1 MSFATAV
8 FTGSLHDL
16 TSIEEPVPDKSATRI
31 KGKTAMAIRKN
42 IISAVALSGIIFA
55 GHAGVSLAGFGHHFR
70 WPRRFRGSENKPQI
84 AQTPTAV
91 DYDDMLSPVERALN
105 SASGSLSRVDVD
117 DGRSGRACS

>member
-55 GHAGVSLAGFGHHFR
+55 GHAGVSLAG
-70 WPRRFRGSENKPQI
+70 ENKPQI
-84 AQTPTAV
+84 AQTPAAP
-91 DYDDMLSPVERALN
+91 DYDDMLSP
-105 SASGSLSRVDVD
+105 G
-117 DGRSGRACS
+117 